1 MPKEIYNLPTRK
13 EKYLTEQEVRA
24 IVISSME
31 NFQGNFRIK
40 SGTVKTDGGDIEHNS
55 GKLAGWEVTAS
66 AITSPSGAIVLDSA
80 NQKITVGASNPIT
93 IDGANKKIE
102 SDNYVSGY
110 AGSGFYID
118 EDKAEFGNIA
128 CRGLIRTSVFQKD
141 VISAMGGN
149 FMVLDSDVLDADMT
163 ADDDSDLTTKGTTTF
178 ATGDI
183 LRIKDG
189 TDDEWLEVTAVNGNT
204 YTVTRDKAGAYG
216 ADDNPTW
223 KKGATV
229 VNYGQSGDGGVFMT
243 ASESNAPYLS
253 VFTHSGSPWTD
264 LATRLRIGNLNG
276 FLGYTSDKYG
286 IGIGDTSHYLK
297 YDPTNHLQIKGNV
310 DIIGGDAYDKL
321 EANLPSD
328 ENLVGYWSFDEGKG
342 DKAYDGS
349 GNGNDGTLTNMAD
362 DDWVDGVAGSCLDFD
377 GSNDYVQVTNFSV
390 SSADEMTIS
399 AWVKVDDY
407 SSLRTITSF
416 NGRASFFV
424 LTDGKIRVEIQGSGG
439 MRFNTTT
446 ALNTGVLYHVVF
458 TKDAQDLSE
467 AATSDMVKIYING
480 EEETLTTS
488 STGTNTDDNDT
499 FNIGCYTSGNYHFDG
514 IIDEVRVYN
523 KKLTA
528 AEVYALYKNP
538 AGQPS
543 LAVPIGRL
551 TAGTIYSKQITLA
564 VADGTGDSYIA
575 GGNNLD
581 LANWRGG
588 DASGGAII
596 LGLDD
601 SDSNKAKFFVGNYS
615 LDDYIRFDGNDMEV
629 ACDTKNLETFEA
641 GEDVTAGYVACV
653 KNIPDTTSET
663 LDVDAYVTDRY
674 SDTNYGSDGYLWAG
688 MSDGYQYY
696 TFLKIPANISQTLY
710 KIMKVELLLYINLV
724 YGGEDTLTFKSA
736 NASWDE
742 GTITW
747 NNKPDVDNDF
757 EDNYTTKSYT
767 LNNDYQGAYYAFDIT
782 QIYKQWKGGNKDNYG
797 IRLEWGGANNKYI
810 KFNSSDNANNKPKIR
825 VTYYGAGDG
834 KAYLAKADDYNLCRN
849 VIGVF
854 RSTKSAGNDVKVQK
868 SGLAT
873 LYASSG
879 KGLKVW
885 LSDTTAGGVVSG
897 VGNQERNVLIGER
910 TSGDNKIELSIQR
923 TGFLIEKINIPSGG
937 QDVSFSTT
945 KFYAQ
950 GDARRALMFANFL
963 DQSGNEVRQLL
974 EVRRGLNNSV
984 KIVLS
989 SDSSVTVTFSTDY
1002 VSFSRQYGTETCTVY
1017 SLAFYN

>member
-40 SGTVKTDGGDIEHNS
+40 SGSVKADGGTIESGSGNS
-55 GKLAGWEVTAS
+55 ILKVDGTNGLWLGNADFSSAPFRVSLAGALVATSAEIEGKITATSGEIGGWDIGATTLS
-66 AITSPSGAIVLDSA
+66 ATSITLDSG
-80 NQKITVGASNPIT
+80 NEKITVGASNPIT

-399 AWVKVDDY
+399 AWIKVDDY

-416 NGRASFFV
+416 NGRASFFI

-601 SDSNKAKFFVGNYS
+601 SDSNKGKFFVGNYS
-615 LDDYIRFDGNDMEV
+615 TFNYFSFDGENADATGIRYIEKY
-629 ACDTKNLETFEA
+629 TT
-641 GEDVTAGYVACV
+641 GEDITDGNVVCIKPEIQDIVADHDAHAYEYE
-653 KNIPDTTSET
+653 PDTTHNET
-663 LDVDAYVTDRY
+663 EYVNAD
-674 SDTNYGSDGYLWAG
+674 DEGAGKQNYGFFHWDLSGAPVA
-688 MSDGYQYY
+688 S
-696 TFLKIPANISQTLY
+696 NII
-710 KIMKVELLLYINLV
+710 KAEIR
-724 YGGEDTLTFKSA
+724 LTVRGFSGSSRTVMMERVSS
-736 NASWDE
+736 ASWDE
-742 GTITW
+742 ATLTW
-747 NNKPDVDNDF
+747 NNMPSTTNDIQTVYASQSTVTTGTNPQNTAFVWDV
-757 EDNYTTKSYT
+757 
-767 LNNDYQGAYYAFDIT
+767 T
-782 QIYKQWKGGNKDNYG
+782 QLVRQWKAGEINNYG
-797 IRLEWGGANNKYI
+797 VR
-810 KFNSSDNANNKPKIR
+810 
-825 VTYYGAGDG
+825 
-834 KAYLAKADDYNLCRN
+834 
-849 VIGVF
+849 
-854 RSTKSAGNDVKVQK
+854 
-868 SGLAT
+868 
-873 LYASSG
+873 
-879 KGLKVW
+879 
-885 LSDTTAGGVVSG
+885 VVS
-897 VGNQERNVLIGER
+897 EASDEIL
-910 TSGDNKIELSIQR
+910 D
-923 TGFLIEKINIPSGG
+923 
-937 QDVSFSTT
+937 
-945 KFYAQ
+945 FYA
-950 GDARRALMFANFL
+950 RTNTTSIVNFF
-963 DQSGNEVRQLL
+963 
-974 EVRRGLNNSV
+974 
-984 KIVLS
+984 IM
-989 SDSSVTVTFSTDY
+989 
-1002 VSFSRQYGTETCTVY
+1002 
-1017 SLAFYN
+1017 

>member
-1 MPKEIYNLPTRK
+1 MSVELLNQKREKRTRESSSLEKRVSALENYIAMIIGTNEIADGAVTTAKLLD
-13 EKYLTEQEVRA
+13 ECVTELKIAEEAVSNAKIQVDA
-24 IVISSME
+24 IQGDVIAAGAITE
-31 NFQGNFRIK
+31 NKIY
-40 SGTVKTDGGDIEHNS
+40 SGAVTTD
-55 GKLAGWEVTAS
+55 KLAANAVTA
-66 AITSPSGAIVLDSA
+66 AKIAANTITAAEIAAGTITA
-80 NQKITVGASNPIT
+80 NEIA
-93 IDGANKKIE
+93 ANA
-102 SDNYVSGY
+102 V
-110 AGSGFYID
+110 
-118 EDKAEFGNIA
+118 
-128 CRGLIRTSVFQKD
+128 
-141 VISAMGGN
+141 
-149 FMVLDSDVLDADMT
+149 T
-163 ADDDSDLTTKGTTTF
+163 ADKI
-178 ATGDI
+178 AANA
-183 LRIKDG
+183 
-189 TDDEWLEVTAVNGNT
+189 VTADKIAANT
-204 YTVTRDKAGAYG
+204 ITANEISTGLYT
-216 ADDNPTW
+216 
-223 KKGATV
+223 
-229 VNYGQSGDGGVFMT
+229 
-243 ASESNAPYLS
+243 E
-253 VFTHSGSPWTD
+253 
-264 LATRLRIGNLNG
+264 I
-276 FLGYTSDKYG
+276 
-286 IGIGDTSHYLK
+286 
-297 YDPTNHLQIKGNV
+297 
-310 DIIGGDAYDKL
+310 

-349 GNGNDGTLTNMAD
+349 GNGNDGTLHNMTD

-377 GSNDYVQVTNFSV
+377 GVDDYVQVDNFQNSFT
-390 SSADEMTIS
+390 SDYTPITIS
-399 AWVKVDDY
+399 FWACPDEDGTSRVFLDTSYDSNIDDKKGWMIFTYSSNDITLGYGDGTGFPELDTYTDVTPGTWKHYVYVVEGNLNFRFYENGELKRSGTLSRNILFDDDY
-407 SSLRTITSF
+407 NHLWVGVR
-416 NGRASFFV
+416 GDGWAEY
-424 LTDGKIRVEIQGSGG
+424 DGK
-439 MRFNTTT
+439 
-446 ALNTGVLYHVVF
+446 
-458 TKDAQDLSE
+458 
-467 AATSDMVKIYING
+467 
-480 EEETLTTS
+480 
-488 STGTNTDDNDT
+488 
-499 FNIGCYTSGNYHFDG
+499 
-514 IIDEVRVYN
+514 IDEVRIYN
-523 KKLTA
+523 KALTA

-581 LANWRGG
+581 LTNWRGG

-601 SDSNKAKFFVGNYS
+601 SDSNKGKFFVGNYS

-641 GEDVTAGYVACV
+641 GEDVTAGYIACV

-688 MSDGYQYY
+688 MSDGYHYY
-696 TFLKIPANISQTLY
+696 TFLKISANIGQTLY

-747 NNKPDVDNDF
+747 NNKPDVDDDF

-797 IRLEWGGANNKYI
+797 IRLEWGGVNNKYI

-885 LSDTTAGGVVSG
+885 LSDATAGEVVSG
-897 VGNQERNVLIGER
+897 VGNQKRNVLIGER

-937 QDVSFSTT
+937 QDVNFSTT

-950 GDARRALMFANFL
+950 GDARRALMFASFL
-963 DQSGNEVRQLL
+963 DRSGNEVRQLL
-974 EVRRGLNNSV
+974 EVRRGLNNAV

-989 SDSSVTVTFSTDY
+989 NDSSVTVTFSTNY
-1002 VSFSRQYGTETCTVY
+1002 ISFSRQYGAETCTVY